1 MSYGKLV
8 FDFVRPTFDT
18 SPCTHYKDD
27 FLVIDKA
34 TFEKTAVPGATY
46 LLHIRELGTSLVVLG
61 AFDQTEYLNAVL
73 RQADPKTCE
82 LYLVTVREAS
92 CSIKEVSAQEAI
104 LLAGARPKIEVR
116 YAKDPFNVSPTL
128 YQFFRN
134 DVLVG
139 SASISVRYC
148 RSENRMQAHV
158 GASIS
163 STADRLTQMHVSLLI
178 ERACTKEAG
187 TLFWSYG
194 HYLVN
199 EIPFETW
206 VEKLTACTV
215 PIRTTLD
222 R

>member
-8 FDFVRPTFDT
+8 FDFVRPTFET
-18 SPCTHYKDD
+18 SPCTHNRND
-27 FLVIDKA
+27 FVVVDQQ
-34 TFEKTAVPGATY
+34 TFKNTAVPGATY
-46 LLHIRELGTSLVVLG
+46 ILHIRELGTSLVVLG
-61 AFDQTEYLNAVL
+61 AFDQSEYMSAVL

-82 LYLVTVREAS
+82 IYLVTVRESS
-92 CSIKEVSAQEAI
+92 CAIKEVSAQEAI

-116 YAKDPFNVSPTL
+116 YAKDPFNVAPTL

-134 DVLVG
+134 DELVG
-139 SASISVRYC
+139 SATISVRYD
-148 RSENRMQAHV
+148 RGTNRTQAHV
-158 GASIS
+158 GASIP
-163 STADRLTQMHVSLLI
+163 STSDRLTQMHVSLLI

-187 TLFWSYG
+187 SLFWGFG
-194 HYLVN
+194 HYTVN
-199 EIPFETW
+199 EMPFEDW